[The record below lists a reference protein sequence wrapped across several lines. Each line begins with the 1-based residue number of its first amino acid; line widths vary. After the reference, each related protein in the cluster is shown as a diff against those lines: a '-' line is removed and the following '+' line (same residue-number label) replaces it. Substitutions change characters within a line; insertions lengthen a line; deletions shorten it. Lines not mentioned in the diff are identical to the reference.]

1 MTNRTHDSDTTLAA
15 WFEEGP
21 TELPESIRRSIAT
34 TVRTTTQE
42 RRGFGQPWRFP
53 MNGWARYAVLA
64 AAVVVLA
71 VGGWYLL
78 GPQRGVGGAG
88 GSPSPS
94 VTESAAVS
102 ASPTASPVTFTSP
115 LYGYTVT
122 LPAGW
127 SATPATKVWDGQGA
141 PGSEDP
147 AVDKFHGARLTTVHA
162 LVAPTSLDL
171 SAYGDD
177 VIARVAQLHAECP
190 PTPESVESTTVGSD
204 PAMFIAWNCGILVN
218 LVVGLHG
225 DEGYQFVFRD
235 PSLHEATDAT
245 DRSTFESMLD
255 TVSFGP

>member
-1 MTNRTHDSDTTLAA
+1 L
-15 WFEEGP
+15 G
-21 TELPESIRRSIAT
+21 LPHRLT
-34 TVRTTTQE
+34 
-42 RRGFGQPWRFP
+42 GH
-53 MNGWARYAVLA
+53 LHL
-64 AAVVVLA
+64 AVVRVH
-71 VGGWYLL
+71 
-78 GPQRGVGGAG
+78 RHSAG
-88 GSPSPS
+88 GL
-94 VTESAAVS
+94 V
-102 ASPTASPVTFTSP
+102 
-115 LYGYTVT
+115 GD
-122 LPAGW
+122 AGDKGLGW
-127 SATPATKVWDGQGA
+127 KGA

-235 PSLHEATDAT
+235 PSLHEDAT

>member
-53 MNGWARYAVLA
+53 MNGWARYAVLV

-102 ASPTASPVTFTSP
+102 ASPTASAVTFTSP

-127 SATPATKVWDGQGA
+127 SATPATKVWDGKGA

-147 AVDKFHGARLTTVHA
+147 AVDKFHGARLKNGPCA
-162 LVAPTSLDL
+162 GRADL
-171 SAYGDD
+171 TG
-177 VIARVAQLHAECP
+177 P
-190 PTPESVESTTVGSD
+190 
-204 PAMFIAWNCGILVN
+204 
-218 LVVGLHG
+218 
-225 DEGYQFVFRD
+225 
-235 PSLHEATDAT
+235 
-245 DRSTFESMLD
+245 
-255 TVSFGP
+255 FGVRR